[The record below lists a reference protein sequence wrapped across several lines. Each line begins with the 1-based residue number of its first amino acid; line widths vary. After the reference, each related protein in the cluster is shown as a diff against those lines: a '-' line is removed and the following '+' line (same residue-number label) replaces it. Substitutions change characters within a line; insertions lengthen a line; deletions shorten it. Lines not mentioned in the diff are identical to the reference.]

1 MRLQHGHDSNAS
13 PEKPSVKGVSRAAA
27 AAAIINGTP
36 IEKVSGGAELGKRAA
51 AENELNSRTA
61 SRPGGQAEGAPYIGK
76 DNVAGEDRFA
86 ATLKRYWGYDA
97 FRPKQEDIV
106 RALVAG
112 RDVCVVMPTGGGKS
126 LCYQLPAALDEKK
139 TAVVISPLI
148 ALMQDQVEQLRQM
161 GIPAVFLNSAVAEKD
176 RQDVKRRAIAG
187 EYRLMYVSPERA
199 VMDATS
205 DWLKKVPVS
214 FFAIDEAHCISEWG
228 HDFRPEYRQLRKL
241 REMIP
246 DLPIAAFTASATQR
260 VRHDIVEQLKLRN
273 PLKSVTSFHRENL
286 HYVVKEANGDRQDEL
301 MFTAVKDTR
310 QGNVIVYSP
319 TVARVGEIVDM
330 LEENGIAAV
339 GYHGQMDAKTRREN
353 QERWM
358 TEEVRVLVGTIAFGL
373 GVNKPNVRAVIR
385 LGLPESIEQ
394 LYQETGRA
402 GRDGL
407 PANCYL
413 LWQKRDI
420 GLRAYF
426 IGKIGAAEE
435 KEKAW
440 ERYNQMQ
447 RFVDSSDCRP
457 RMICEHFGEAVKWQ
471 KCGHCD
477 VCAGMPSWMA
487 GEGKKKKGKQG
498 RLSVPSRRT
507 EVYAGGYDTIMG
519 AAVNEDLQDFLR
531 EWRRNTAKE
540 KGVPAFIVLHDTSI
554 EALCRVQPENR
565 AQLMKVSGIGENKA
579 ELYGA
584 EILEVIARYKK
595 GERASGDWQAHASS
609 PTRETLELLQQG
621 LTFAQIAE
629 RRGRK
634 VSTVVALISSLIEK
648 GETEFKEEWMDPAH
662 YQQIRETGA
671 RLGMDLLR
679 PIKDALGDAVSYEE
693 IRLVVAHLRRKE
705 KAGAASA

>member
-1 MRLQHGHDSNAS
+1 MRLQRGAEPHTAPTNPGGKSA
-13 PEKPSVKGVSRAAA
+13 SRAAA

-36 IEKVSGGAELGKRAA
+36 IEKVSHAA
-51 AENELNSRTA
+51 TTTA
-61 SRPGGQAEGAPYIGK
+61 ATVAGHALQFAPGG
-76 DNVAGEDRFA
+76 DRFA
-86 ATLKRYWGYDA
+86 TALKRYWGYDA

-126 LCYQLPAALDEKK
+126 LCYQLPAVLDEQK

-148 ALMQDQVEQLRQM
+148 ALMQDQVAQLRQM
-161 GIPAVFLNSAVAEKD
+161 GIPAVFLNSSVAESE
-176 RQDVKRRAIAG
+176 RQDIKRRAIAG
-187 EYRLMYVSPERA
+187 EYRLMYVSPERV

-205 DWLKKVPVS
+205 EWLTRMPVS

-246 DLPIAAFTASATQR
+246 GLPIAAFTASATQR

-286 HYVVKEANGDRQDEL
+286 HYAVKQCNGDLQDEL
-301 MFTAVKDTR
+301 MFTAVKNTR

-339 GYHGQMDAKTRREN
+339 GYHGQMAAKERREN

-373 GVNKPNVRAVIR
+373 GINKPNVRAVIR

-447 RFVDSSDCRP
+447 RFVDAADCRP

-477 VCAGMPSWMA
+477 ACAGMPAWMA
-487 GEGKKKKGKQG
+487 GEGKARKGKQSRG
-498 RLSVPSRRT
+498 IPARRT
-507 EVYAGGYDTIMG
+507 EVYAGGYSSIM
-519 AAVNEDLQDFLR
+519 AADVNEDLQDFLR
-531 EWRRNTAKE
+531 EWRRNKAKE
-540 KGVPAFIVLHDTSI
+540 KGVPAFIVMHDTTI
-554 EALCRVQPENR
+554 EALCRVQPKTH
-565 AQLMKVSGIGENKA
+565 AQLLLVSGIGENKA

-584 EILEVIARYKK
+584 EILAVIERFKQ
-595 GERASGDWQAHASS
+595 GERAKNDWHAQASS

-621 LTFAQIAE
+621 LTFEQIAE
-629 RRGRK
+629 RRGRR

-662 YQQIRETGA
+662 YQKIRETGA

-679 PIKDALGDAVSYEE
+679 PIKDALGEAVSYEE

-705 KAGAASA
+705 KALRASA